1 LPLQDLVEAGGDT
14 AFKVFYIDD
23 VTASRRWRSERSRWY
38 FRPDEAPKSTLKYW
52 SDSAGTVTIEIVDSN
67 DAVVRRL
74 SSKAIK
80 GMNSFD
86 WDLLVDEELA
96 LVAETAGLEKA
107 KESNPESKEEKAVS
121 LAETPY
127 SESVSLAETPYSESV
142 RLGHT
147 LYAIPGDYTVRIEL
161 GKNSDSTGL
170 KIKAPKDYEPRSS
183 QAYKLRGKK

>member
-1 LPLQDLVEAGGDT
+1 
-14 AFKVFYIDD
+14 VFYIDD

-38 FRPDEAPKSTLKYW
+38 FRPDEAPKSTVKYW

-86 WDLLVDEELA
+86 WDFLVVEELA
-96 LVAETAGLEKA
+96 LVAETPGLVEA
-107 KESNPESKEEKAVS
+107 QESNAESKEEK
-121 LAETPY
+121 TF
-127 SESVSLAETPYSESV
+127 SLAETPYSESV

-147 LYAIPGDYTVRIEL
+147 LYAMPGDYTVRIEL